1 LAEHARRLFHRD
13 EEISQHYN
21 QAIAGGKWSHMM
33 DQTHIGYSSW
43 QEPPQNVMP
52 KVETIELPA
61 IGSLAVAVEGSDEYW
76 PHKSQNLAL
85 PKLNSVDH
93 ERHYF
98 EVFNRGKSRV
108 SYSIA
113 TDVPWLR
120 VVRDPS
126 SAESDGVLEQQQRHW
141 VEVDWA
147 KLSPGEHRATI
158 KIASS
163 DGAGVNVD
171 VTADHFAPSLPDRFA
186 GHVDTNGYVSIDA
199 EHFGGA
205 FAADPIEWQIVPGL
219 GRTQSGVIA
228 TPVTAASQLPGDGT
242 PHLQYPVFLSK
253 EGVVKVQAYVS
264 PTLNFHNSKGLR
276 YAVSFDD
283 QPPQIVNIHDGE
295 TLQAWE
301 KWVADNINITSS
313 EHQLAT
319 SGVHV
324 LKFWR
329 VDPGVV
335 LQKLIVDTGGLR
347 PSYLGPPESMRRTPS
362 SP

>member
-1 LAEHARRLFHRD
+1 
-13 EEISQHYN
+13 
-21 QAIAGGKWSHMM
+21 
-33 DQTHIGYSSW
+33 
-43 QEPPQNVMP
+43 
-52 KVETIELPA
+52 
-61 IGSLAVAVEGSDEYW
+61 
-76 PHKSQNLAL
+76 
-85 PKLNSVDH
+85 
-93 ERHYF
+93 
-98 EVFNRGKSRV
+98 
-108 SYSIA
+108 
-113 TDVPWLR
+113 
-120 VVRDPS
+120 
-126 SAESDGVLEQQQRHW
+126 LEQQQRHW

-147 KLSPGEHRATI
+147 KLSTGEHRATI
-158 KIASS
+158 EIASS
-163 DGAGVNVD
+163 DGAEVNVD
-171 VTADHFAPSLPDRFA
+171 VTADNFAPSLPDRFA

-205 FAADPIEWQIVPGL
+205 FASDPIEWQVVPGL
-219 GRTQSGVIA
+219 GRTLSGVIA

-242 PHLQYPVFLSK
+242 PHLQYPVYLSK

-295 TLQAWE
+295 TLHAWE

-313 EHQLAT
+313 EHQLANA
-319 SGVHV
+319 GAHI

-335 LQKLIVDTGGLR
+335 LQKLVVDTGGLR
-347 PSYLGPPESMRRTPS
+347 PSYLGPPESTRRTPS